1 MTTMSGS
8 ARFAAVLAL
17 IVSTSCGGSD
27 TPKAASPSTPTAT
40 ATATTPT
47 PTATATRT
55 PTPTPDD
62 AAFMAAI
69 ADLQFGNRDMSDPA
83 WTQLAVSTC
92 AGLEGM
98 TPEGIPQDIN
108 ALAEMGGSKEDSAAL
123 LKATIKYYCP
133 QYQRLYDEGIALPEP
148 EPSPAP

>member
-1 MTTMSGS
+1 
-8 ARFAAVLAL
+8 
-17 IVSTSCGGSD
+17 
-27 TPKAASPSTPTAT
+27 
-40 ATATTPT
+40 
-47 PTATATRT
+47 
-55 PTPTPDD
+55 
-62 AAFMAAI
+62 MAAI

-123 LKATIKYYCP
+123 LKAIIKYYCP
-133 QYQRLYDEGIALPEP
+133 QYQGLYDEGIALPEP